1 MTTVAKADKSRLTI
15 RGLVDGE
22 QYLVREQ
29 PGGWF
34 ITPEK
39 THRVKKTG
47 MRAETFAKLYRSR
60 SPLDADTAKE
70 ISANLAAIDK
80 AKWESCWILACWWK
94 VNAEILISANGWLPR
109 ATKFLFV
116 MPRLPN
122 ISPGNR

>member
-39 THRVKKTG
+39 SHRVKKTG
-47 MRAETFAKLYRSR
+47 MSADAFAKLYRSR
-60 SPLDADTAKE
+60 IPLDAGTATE

-80 AKWESCWILACWWK
+80 AK
-94 VNAEILISANGWLPR
+94 
-109 ATKFLFV
+109 
-116 MPRLPN
+116 
-122 ISPGNR
+122 

>member
-39 THRVKKTG
+39 KHRVKKTG
-47 MRAETFAKLYRSR
+47 MSADTFARLYRFR
-60 SPLDADTAKE
+60 TPLDADTAK
-70 ISANLAAIDK
+70 LAAHVFLKLLIIPGLHEFRVRIERQVS
-80 AKWESCWILACWWK
+80 AHWRERRSAGWRA
-94 VNAEILISANGWLPR
+94 VNPDHQAVGEGR
-109 ATKFLFV
+109 CDV
-116 MPRLPN
+116 Q
-122 ISPGNR
+122 

>member
-47 MRAETFAKLYRSR
+47 MSADAFARLYRSR
-60 SPLDADTAKE
+60 TPLDASTAKE
-70 ISANLAAIDK
+70 ISANLAAIDR
-80 AKWESCWILACWWK
+80 AK
-94 VNAEILISANGWLPR
+94 
-109 ATKFLFV
+109 
-116 MPRLPN
+116 
-122 ISPGNR
+122 